1 MAAHSSILAWKIP
14 WTEDLASYNPQGRKE
29 SEATD
34 HARKVNIQ
42 ITYYFLKGVFCR
54 RYMIMLIYK
63 SALSFSVQRHRLSLK
78 RQAKLPNMKIQ
89 SEITDANDKITT
101 PFFLEKN
108 TEHPWSRQSLLKT
121 QKALNINDKLD
132 YFKVINLFI
141 KSTINRLKRQISGL
155 GKYLQYLY
163 KEGLIF

>member
-1 MAAHSSILAWKIP
+1 M
-14 WTEDLASYNPQGRKE
+14 Q
-29 SEATD
+29 
-34 HARKVNIQ
+34 
-42 ITYYFLKGVFCR
+42 
-54 RYMIMLIYK
+54 MI
-63 SALSFSVQRHRLSLK
+63 
-78 RQAKLPNMKIQ
+78 KLQ
-89 SEITDANDKITT
+89 H

-108 TEHPWSRQSLLKT
+108 TEHSWSRQSLLKT

-132 YFKVINLFI
+132 YFQVINLFI